1 MIAAVEGVL
10 AQSGPWALVV
20 VFVVVALD
28 SSAFLGVVLPGESIG
43 LIAGAMAAADFFSP
57 WSALAI
63 VVAAAITGDLSGYAL
78 GRYRGQAVLARW
90 AFARRQYEEHRA
102 RLEYYFESFGAATV
116 FVGRFVA
123 VGRAVIPFAAGLSG
137 MRARRFIPMAI
148 ASGIMWGALVVA
160 LGYTLGSNWRIVERW
175 FKSLGAGILVLL
187 ILTAAV
193 VVSWRWVAARQSAI
207 AAAWNRHFAV
217 QPGSRLMAF
226 LDFVRARVSPRGYLG
241 LHLTLGLIAVV
252 GLAWLFGGIVD
263 IISDQ
268 DPLIV
273 LDGTVASLI
282 ANHRTTGL
290 DSLVM
295 ALRALSNPVW
305 LVSMVAIVA
314 IGSARAGHASLSIAA
329 VTALAGAYAL
339 ALGLQAMFS
348 HHRTPGLANAFAGF
362 PSVTV
367 TASTAAYG
375 IAGFMFAANTSSWRW
390 QTLGVAAA
398 LYFDLLVAIAGL
410 YSGQTLS
417 ASLGGF
423 ALGGFWLA
431 ICVTGSLTYDRLS
444 TSNPTELRTVH

>member
-20 VFVVVALD
+20 VFAIIALD
-28 SSAFLGVVLPGESIG
+28 SSAFLGVVLPGESIA
-43 LIAGAMAAADFFSP
+43 LIAGAMAGADFFSP

-63 VVAAAITGDLSGYAL
+63 VVAAAIMGDLCGYAL
-78 GRYRGQAVLARW
+78 GRYRGQAVLAHW
-90 AFARRQYEEHRA
+90 AFARRQYEEHRE
-102 RLEYYFESFGAATV
+102 RLEYYFEYWGTATV

-123 VGRAVIPFAAGLSG
+123 VGRAVVPFAAGLSG

-148 ASGIMWGALVVA
+148 ASGTVWGALVIA
-160 LGYTLGSNWRIVERW
+160 LGYTLGANWRIVERW

-193 VVSWRWVAARQSAI
+193 VASWRWVAARQTEI

-217 QPGSRLMAF
+217 QPGSRLEAF
-226 LDFVRARVSPRGYLG
+226 FDFVRARVSPRGYLG
-241 LHLTLGLIAVV
+241 LHLTLGVIAVI

-282 ANHRTTGL
+282 ANHRTAGL
-290 DSLVM
+290 DSFAM
-295 ALRALSNPVW
+295 ALNALSNPVW
-305 LVSMVAIVA
+305 LVAMVAVVA
-314 IGSARAGHASLSIAA
+314 TGSARAGHASLSIAA
-329 VTALAGAYAL
+329 ITTLAGVYAL
-339 ALGLQAMFS
+339 AFGLQAMFS
-348 HHRTPGLANAFAGF
+348 DHHTSGFENVFAGF
-362 PSVTV
+362 PSVTM

-375 IAGFMFAANTSSWRW
+375 IVGFMLAANTSSWRW
-390 QTLGVAAA
+390 QTLGIAAA
-398 LYFDLLVAIAGL
+398 LYIDLLVAIAGL
-410 YSGQTLS
+410 YAGQTLS
-417 ASLGGF
+417 ASLAGF
-423 ALGGFWLA
+423 ALGGCWLA

-444 TSNPTELRTVH
+444 SPALESH